1 VNHHSS
7 CHSEERSDEESAV
20 LCRAESLVF
29 TLSANTLIFPLF
41 LRLSVLCGKVF
52 CFAEDALAYI
62 QFLGAA
68 GTVTGSKHLINTGD
82 ASGKNGFQVLIDCG
96 LFQGPKEWRERNW
109 SDTPIPAKAIDA
121 VILTH
126 AHLDH
131 CGWIPRLVKEGFRGP
146 IYATPPTID
155 LCGIILPDSGH
166 LQEEDARFYNKI
178 KKSKHDPALPLYTF
192 DEAHEALQY
201 FKPVQVG
208 ETLQL
213 SHELSFRFVRAA
225 HILGSCM
232 AEVSLKADGKA
243 RRLLFT
249 GDIGRVHDHKVAP
262 GKVVHSGPQEGESAD
277 IVVMEST
284 YGNRR
289 HPKEDP
295 LPELGEL
302 ISATARRGGS
312 VIVPAFAIERTQ
324 KFVFILK
331 HLIES
336 GQIPRLPVFCDSP
349 MAIKAVEIFLK
360 HDEEY
365 SDETREMIRKYGSP
379 LAWPGFTFAS
389 TPEESKKINEAR
401 MPSVIISSSGMV
413 TGGRILHHLSQRLP
427 DPRNL
432 VLFIGFQAPGT
443 RGFTIKSKSDEVK
456 IYGDF
461 VPIRAQVAALEQ
473 FSDHA
478 DPPELLQW
486 LRTFGNQPA
495 TTYLVHGEPNA
506 SGQLRELMARELGW
520 DVRVAQYREKVEV

>member
-1 VNHHSS
+1 
-7 CHSEERSDEESAV
+7 
-20 LCRAESLVF
+20 
-29 TLSANTLIFPLF
+29 
-41 LRLSVLCGKVF
+41 
-52 CFAEDALAYI
+52 LAYI

-82 ASGKNGFQVLIDCG
+82 ASGKSGLQVLVDCG
-96 LFQGPKEWRERNW
+96 LFQGPKEWRVRNW
-109 SDTPIPAKAIDA
+109 SGTPIPAKAIDA

-146 IYATPPTID
+146 IYATAPTID

-166 LQEEDARFYNKI
+166 LQEEDANFYNKR

-192 DEAHEALQY
+192 EEAQDSLQY
-201 FKPVQVG
+201 FKPVRVG
-208 ETLQL
+208 ETVEL
-213 SHELSFRFVRAA
+213 SAELSFRLVRAA

-232 AEVSLKADGKA
+232 AEVALNSGSAT

-249 GDIGRVHDHKVAP
+249 GDIGRVYDHKVTP
-262 GKVVHSGPQEGESAD
+262 GKVVHSGPQEGEIAD

-284 YGNRR
+284 YGNRT

-295 LPELGEL
+295 LPELAGL
-302 ISATARRGGS
+302 IAGAVKRGGS
-312 VIVPAFAIERTQ
+312 VVVPAFAIERTQ

-349 MAIKAVEIFLK
+349 MAIKAVEIFLQ
-360 HDEEY
+360 HNEEY

-379 LAWPGFTFAS
+379 LDWPGFTFAS
-389 TPEESKKINEAR
+389 TPEESKKINAVLT
-401 MPSVIISSSGMV
+401 PSVIISSSGMV
-413 TGGRILHHLSQRLP
+413 TGGRILHHLAQRLP
-427 DPRNL
+427 EAKNL

-443 RGFTIKSKSDEVK
+443 RGFAIKSKADEVK
-456 IYGDF
+456 IFGDF
-461 VPIRAQVAALEQ
+461 VPIRAHIAALEQ

-478 DPPELLQW
+478 DPPELLEW
-486 LRTFGNQPA
+486 LRTFGNRPA
-495 TTYLVHGEPNA
+495 TTYLVHGEPDA
-506 SGQLRELMARELGW
+506 AGQLRELMTKELGW
-520 DVRVAQYREKVEV
+520 DVRVAEYREKVEVAPA

>member
-1 VNHHSS
+1 MREQS
-7 CHSEERSDEESAV
+7 
-20 LCRAESLVF
+20 
-29 TLSANTLIFPLF
+29 
-41 LRLSVLCGKVF
+41 
-52 CFAEDALAYI
+52 LAYI

-96 LFQGPKEWRERNW
+96 LFQGPKDWREKNW
-109 SDTPIPAKAIDA
+109 SDTPVPAKEIDA

-131 CGWIPRLVKEGFRGP
+131 CGWIPRLVKEGFHGP
-146 IYATPPTID
+146 IYATAPTID

-166 LQEEDARFYNKI
+166 LQEEDANFYNKK
-178 KKSKHDPALPLYTF
+178 KKSKHEPALPLYTF
-192 DEAHEALQY
+192 EEAQKSLQY

-208 ETLQL
+208 PMVQL
-213 SHELSFRFVRAA
+213 SPEISFRFVRAA

-232 AEVSLKADGKA
+232 AEVSLSTNGHTS
-243 RRLLFT
+243 RLLFT
-249 GDIGRVHDHKVAP
+249 GDIGRVLDHKIAP
-262 GKVVHSGPQEGESAD
+262 GKVVHSGPAEGEVAD
-277 IVVMEST
+277 LVVMEST
-284 YGNRR
+284 YGNRT

-295 LPELGEL
+295 LPELGQL
-302 ISATARRGGS
+302 IKATAERGGT

-331 HLIES
+331 HLMES
-336 GQIPRLPVFCDSP
+336 GQMPQLPVFCDSP

-365 SDETREMIRKYGSP
+365 SPETRDMIRKYGSP
-379 LAWPGFTFAS
+379 LEWPGFTFAL
-389 TPEESKKINEAR
+389 TPEESKKINAVV

-413 TGGRILHHLSQRLP
+413 TGGRILHHLMQRLP

-443 RGFTIKSKSDEVK
+443 RGFAIKSKSDEVK
-456 IYGDF
+456 IYGDI

-486 LRTFGNQPA
+486 LRTFGNRPA
-495 TTYLVHGEPNA
+495 KTYLVHGEPDA
-506 SGQLRELMARELGW
+506 AGQLRELMMRELGW
-520 DVRVAQYREKVEV
+520 DVRVAEYREKVEVG

>member
-1 VNHHSS
+1 M
-7 CHSEERSDEESAV
+7 
-20 LCRAESLVF
+20 
-29 TLSANTLIFPLF
+29 
-41 LRLSVLCGKVF
+41 
-52 CFAEDALAYI
+52 
-62 QFLGAA
+62 
-68 GTVTGSKHLINTGD
+68 
-82 ASGKNGFQVLIDCG
+82 
-96 LFQGPKEWRERNW
+96 
-109 SDTPIPAKAIDA
+109 
-121 VILTH
+121 
-126 AHLDH
+126 
-131 CGWIPRLVKEGFRGP
+131 KEGFRGP

-178 KKSKHDPALPLYTF
+178 KKSKHEPALPLYTF
-192 DEAHEALQY
+192 DEAQESLQY
-201 FKPVQVG
+201 FRPVQVG
-208 ETLQL
+208 ETKQL
-213 SHELSFRFVRAA
+213 SPEISFRFVRAA

-232 AEVSLKADGKA
+232 AEVSVKTNGKG

-249 GDIGRVHDHKVAP
+249 GDIGRVHDHAVAP
-262 GKVVHSGPQEGESAD
+262 GKVVHSGPQEGETAD
-277 IVVMEST
+277 VVVMEST

-295 LPELGEL
+295 LPELGRL
-302 ISATARRGGS
+302 ITATANRGGS

-336 GQIPRLPVFCDSP
+336 GAIPRMPVFCDSP

-379 LAWPGFTFAS
+379 LEWPGFTFAS
-389 TPEESKKINEAR
+389 TPEESKRINEAR

-413 TGGRILHHLSQRLP
+413 TGGRILHHLAQRLP

-443 RGFTIKSKSDEVK
+443 RGFVIKSKSDEVK
-456 IYGDF
+456 IFGDY
-461 VPIRAQVAALEQ
+461 VPIRAQIAALEQ

-486 LRTFGNQPA
+486 LRTFRVRPA
-495 TTYLVHGEPNA
+495 ATYLVHGEPDA
-506 SGQLRELMARELGW
+506 SGQLRELMTRELGW
-520 DVRVAQYREKVEV
+520 NVRLAGYQEKVQLE

>member
-1 VNHHSS
+1 LLW
-7 CHSEERSDEESAV
+7 EE
-20 LCRAESLVF
+20 F
-29 TLSANTLIFPLF
+29 
-41 LRLSVLCGKVF
+41 
-52 CFAEDALAYI
+52 LAYI

-68 GTVTGSKHLINTGD
+68 GTVTGSKHLISTGD
-82 ASGKNGFQVLIDCG
+82 EAGKGGIQVLIDCG
-96 LFQGPKEWRERNW
+96 LFQGPKEWREHNW
-109 SDTPIPAKAIDA
+109 RDTPVPAGAIDA

-155 LCGIILPDSGH
+155 LCGLILPDSGH
-166 LQEEDARFYNKI
+166 LQEEDARYYNKTN
-178 KKSKHDPALPLYTF
+178 KSKHKPALPLYTF
-192 DEAHEALQY
+192 EEAQGSLQY

-208 ETLQL
+208 QDVQL
-213 SHELSFRFVRAA
+213 SPGLSFRFVRAA

-232 AEVSLKADGKA
+232 AEISLNSSGKT

-249 GDIGRVHDHKVAP
+249 GDIGRVRDHKVAP
-262 GKVVHSGPQEGESAD
+262 GKVVHSGPAEGETAD

-284 YGNRR
+284 YGNRV

-295 LPELGEL
+295 MPELAEL
-302 ISATARRGGS
+302 IRTTAERGGT
-312 VIVPAFAIERTQ
+312 VVVPAFAIERTQ
-324 KFVFILK
+324 KFVFMIK

-365 SDETREMIRKYGSP
+365 TEDTREMIRRYGSP
-379 LAWPGFTFAS
+379 LTWPGFTFAS
-389 TPEESKKINEAR
+389 TAEESKKINEAL

-413 TGGRILHHLSQRLP
+413 TGGRILHHLAQRLP
-427 DPRNL
+427 DTRNL

-443 RGFTIKSKSDEVK
+443 RGFLIKNK
-456 IYGDF
+456 ISEIKIFGDF
-461 VPIRAQVAALEQ
+461 VPVRAHIAALEQ

-486 LRTFGNQPA
+486 LRTFRSQPTA
-495 TTYLVHGEPNA
+495 TYLVHGEPDA
-506 SGQLRELMARELGW
+506 AGQLRDAMSKELGW
-520 DVRVAQYREKVEV
+520 RVEVAQYLEKVEV